1 MPLSSLTQLRGA
13 EHLARSART
22 NPSSKSHGHTHGK
35 HVRPSS
41 AVNADREGRKE
52 GLRPHDKPAK
62 WDDLGVS
69 ARKNGESSSKPFS
82 FAPSPPSSP
91 REDARFHR
99 HGNSISNG
107 HGDPWSGFPAE
118 SSSSLHGE
126 SNISRVRGGPDKRF
140 DRSYIPLSREEAE
153 SAGMRVV
160 CARFR
165 TVKGSSKASHEPAP
179 RKEKEKETQGKQ
191 YTSTGPSLAMLAGGV
206 GGSTGGGP
214 AVAMAA
220 IATVGLGGEKGGSV
234 QPARKDVRDREKE
247 RQREKR
253 REAEKVKAKSK
264 CKEPE
269 LGLFDELRSQYAR
282 KSSLPALG
290 LGFTSSPAASTANFN
305 AGSSANP
312 NGKSGLV
319 SGFFGSPREKKD
331 KDKARKE
338 EDEVGLSWRTSKTE
352 REEQER
358 DKGRDQSFSHG
369 TDAAQARKPSDR
381 GQGLPTNFAASV
393 VEHAHSDGGNSDVV
407 EEDMVLDITKHQPQF
422 DVDHL
427 RASLEEEDQAMGSS
441 QASSDDEPAGDSEN
455 NYPAPVNRGI
465 SLPPITIPGGSLEPN
480 THRGPNTAESSALSS
495 PVFAHSTCSS
505 SDSDLSLGLGKA
517 GKDRPSYRYGY
528 RYDRV
533 GKVDLHGE
541 ERGEKSGPLPNP
553 TQREGEGG
561 DRLQPKEEQ
570 SDRAKL
576 EKGKERDRAHNYERR
591 KDDEHG
597 EWIILDLGNEQ
608 GRYFLL

>member
-22 NPSSKSHGHTHGK
+22 HPSSKNQGHTHSK

-41 AVNADREGRKE
+41 AVNANREGRKE
-52 GLRPHDKPAK
+52 GLHPHDKPAK

-69 ARKNGESSSKPFS
+69 ARKNGESSSKPSS

-99 HGNSISNG
+99 HGNSIANG
-107 HGDPWSGFPAE
+107 HGDLWSGIFPAE

-126 SNISRVRGGPDKRF
+126 SKHSRVRGGPDKRF
-140 DRSYIPLSREEAE
+140 DRGFIPLSREEAE

-165 TVKGSSKASHEPAP
+165 TIKGSSKVSHEPAP
-179 RKEKEKETQGKQ
+179 RKEKETEGKQ

-214 AVAMAA
+214 AVAMVA
-220 IATVGLGGEKGGSV
+220 IATGGLGGEKGGSV
-234 QPARKDVRDREKE
+234 QPGRKDVRDREKE
-247 RQREKR
+247 KQREKR

-264 CKEPE
+264 HKELE
-269 LGLFDELRSQYAR
+269 LGLFDELRGQYAR
-282 KSSLPALG
+282 KSSLPTLG
-290 LGFTSSPAASTANFN
+290 LGFTSLPAASTANFN

-319 SGFFGSPREKKD
+319 SGFFGSPREKREKD
-331 KDKARKE
+331 KTRKE
-338 EDEVGLSWRTSKTE
+338 EDEIGLSWRSSKTE

-358 DKGRDQSFSHG
+358 DKGRDQSLSLG
-369 TDAAQARKPSDR
+369 TDTGQARKPIDR
-381 GQGLPTNFAASV
+381 GQGLPINFAASV
-393 VEHAHSDGGNSDVV
+393 VGPTHSDGGNSDVV
-407 EEDMVLDITKHQPQF
+407 EKDMVLDITKHQPQY
-422 DVDHL
+422 DVNHL
-427 RASLEEEDQAMGSS
+427 EASLEEEDPAIGSS
-441 QASSDDEPAGDSEN
+441 QANSDDEPAGDSEN
-455 NYPAPVNRGI
+455 NYPSPLNCGT
-465 SLPPITIPGGSLEPN
+465 SLPPITIPGSEVLCGSLEPDA
-480 THRGPNTAESSALSS
+480 HGGSDTAESSALSS
-495 PVFAHSTCSS
+495 PVFAHSTCSGS
-505 SDSDLSLGLGKA
+505 ESDLSLGLGRA

-533 GKVDLHGE
+533 GKADLHGE
-541 ERGEKSGPLPNP
+541 ERVPNP
-553 TQREGEGG
+553 TEREGEGG
-561 DRLQPKEEQ
+561 DQLQPKEEQ
-570 SDRAKL
+570 SDQAKV

-608 GRYFLL
+608 GRYYLL